1 MTGGKVKVIFE
12 WYVGRDAPDSLLQ
25 ECSDLFGGHYG
36 VWSAAA
42 GERAGNRVRFPLTK
56 MRELLG
62 GKDARLA
69 VARRGGTLVAYAAS
83 VQPCVP
89 GKGTMSWV
97 TQLVVHS
104 DYRHQGIAKQLLF
117 SIWGFSDHFAWGL
130 VTANPYTV
138 RALEKATR
146 RRVSPERIEK
156 GLQVLLASTSIP
168 YVTSD
173 SETACDGTSARINTH
188 FPVDHS
194 DVPEMIK
201 QVSFSTRWDLGEL
214 PEGWEWIVFTFRD
227 QPQIALSVDEV
238 QEMLRVSDASTA
250 IAYARMTMDG
260 NHAWRK
266 HIAQEVDF
274 IWREC
279 SLSVGSRVLDLG
291 CGDGRHLIAL
301 GAKGI
306 YGTGL
311 DYVASRIDIANSKA
325 AALKLNTRFLSGDA
339 RDANLGDDFDCVLC
353 LYDVVGSYAEDAENR
368 RILNTIVK
376 HLRPDGVALISVMN
390 LELTESLSPPMF
402 SVQHEPDKLLDLP
415 ASRIMETTGNIFDP
429 RYLMLDEQVVYRR
442 EQFAAGTAL
451 PDEILVRDRRFRR
464 SDIESMCRASGL
476 HVLWSRYVQ
485 AGRWDTE
492 LGATDPRAKEILLLC
507 KYA

>member
-1 MTGGKVKVIFE
+1 MGKKVEVTFGWHI
-12 WYVGRDAPDSLLQ
+12 GRDAPDSLLQ
-25 ECSDLFGGHYG
+25 ECSSLFGGHYG

-42 GERAGNRVRFPLTK
+42 GERAGKRVRFPLTK
-56 MRELLG
+56 MRELLA

-69 VARRGGTLVAYAAS
+69 VARSGTTLVAYAAS

-89 GKGTMSWV
+89 GHGTMSWV

-104 DYRHQGIAKQLLF
+104 EYRHQGIAKQLLF

-146 RRVSPERIEK
+146 RRVSTERIEK
-156 GLQVLLASTSIP
+156 ELQVILGATSIP
-168 YVTSD
+168 YVTPD
-173 SETACDGTSARINTH
+173 TETACDRKSARINTH
-188 FPVDHS
+188 FQVDHS
-194 DVPEMIK
+194 EVPKMIE
-201 QVSFSTRWDLGEL
+201 QVSSSTRWALGEL
-214 PEGWEWIVFTFRD
+214 PEGWEWIAFTFRD
-227 QPQIALSVDEV
+227 QPKIALSVDEV

-250 IAYARMTMDG
+250 TAYARMTMDG
-260 NHAWRK
+260 HHAWRQ

-279 SLSVGSRVLDLG
+279 RLSVGCRVLDLG

-301 GAKGI
+301 GTKGI

-311 DYVASRIDIANSKA
+311 DYVASRIEMATSKA
-325 AALKLNTRFLSGDA
+325 AAMKLNSRFLSGDA
-339 RDANLGDDFDCVLC
+339 RDANLADEFDCVLC

-368 RILNTIVK
+368 RIMKTIAK

-390 LELTESLSPPMF
+390 LELTESLSPSTF
-402 SVQHEPDKLLDLP
+402 SVQHEPEKLMDLR
-415 ASRIMETTGNIFDP
+415 ASRIMETSGNVFDP
-429 RYLMLDEQVVYRR
+429 RYLMLDGQVVYRK
-442 EQFAAGTAL
+442 EQFAAGTEL
-451 PDEILVRDRRFRR
+451 PAEILVRDRRFRR
-464 SDIESMCRASGL
+464 SDIESLCSASGL
-476 HVLWSRYVQ
+476 RVLWSRYVQ

-492 LGATDPRAKEILLLC
+492 LGATDPKAKEILLLC
-507 KYA
+507 TNV